1 MIDYITITQKI
12 KDTLLLEPFIN
23 KVTKGNLDDIAN
35 AKREEYGL
43 AHIIMNNCTPS
54 KSALTYNVSIIC
66 MDIVDIA
73 KDETTDTFV
82 GNSNEDFVLNE
93 MHLVCLRMYELLRR
107 GDLYSELYQLGGSV
121 SLEPFTDRF
130 EDFVA
135 GWTLTID
142 IEVPNQITIC

>member
-73 KDETTDTFV
+73 KEETTDSFV
-82 GNSNEDFVLNE
+82 GNSNEDFVLNLLFLVIRTSLNKLSAS
-93 MHLVCLRMYELLRR
+93 HLKQNLRLN
-107 GDLYSELYQLGGSV
+107 YQQKNL
-121 SLEPFTDRF
+121 
-130 EDFVA
+130 
-135 GWTLTID
+135 
-142 IEVPNQITIC
+142 